1 MLIFFSTYVP
11 IDIRSNTRNSVLE
24 NMFARSFFSFFF
36 FFDVVICRLF
46 AKRLVLFGRVS
57 IADGVIRAS

>member
-1 MLIFFSTYVP
+1 MRVDFSPHSTYQMYVA
-11 IDIRSNTRNSVLE
+11 ICNSVLE
-24 NMFARSFFSFFF
+24 NMYEIFFF
-36 FFDVVICRLF
+36 FFFSIVICRLF

>member
-1 MLIFFSTYVP
+1 MRVDFSPHTYQMYVAMC
-11 IDIRSNTRNSVLE
+11 NSVLE
-24 NMFARSFFSFFF
+24 NMYEIFFF
-36 FFDVVICRLF
+36 FFFSIVICRLF

>member
-1 MLIFFSTYVP
+1 MRVDFSPHSTYQMYVAMC
-11 IDIRSNTRNSVLE
+11 NSVLE
-24 NMFARSFFSFFF
+24 NMYEIFFF
-36 FFDVVICRLF
+36 FFSIVICRLF

>member
-1 MLIFFSTYVP
+1 MRVDFSPHTYQMYVAMC
-11 IDIRSNTRNSVLE
+11 NTVLE
-24 NMFARSFFSFFF
+24 NMYEIFFF
-36 FFDVVICRLF
+36 FFSIVICRLF

>member
-1 MLIFFSTYVP
+1 MRVDFSPHMYQMYVAMC
-11 IDIRSNTRNSVLE
+11 NSVLE
-24 NMFARSFFSFFF
+24 NMYEIFFF
-36 FFDVVICRLF
+36 FFSIVICRLF

>member
-1 MLIFFSTYVP
+1 MRVDFSPHTYQMYVAMC
-11 IDIRSNTRNSVLE
+11 NSVLE
-24 NMFARSFFSFFF
+24 NMYDIFFF
-36 FFDVVICRLF
+36 FFSIVICRLF

>member
-1 MLIFFSTYVP
+1 MRVDFSPHSTYQMYVAMC
-11 IDIRSNTRNSVLE
+11 NSVLE
-24 NMFARSFFSFFF
+24 NMYEIFFF
-36 FFDVVICRLF
+36 FFFSIVICRLF

>member
-1 MLIFFSTYVP
+1 MRVDFSPHTYQMYVAMC
-11 IDIRSNTRNSVLE
+11 NSVLE
-24 NMFARSFFSFFF
+24 NVRDLFFF
-36 FFDVVICRLF
+36 FFFSIVICRLF